1 MNTRNGLVEKLLKV
15 AKKHKILTYPV
26 LALVAVASVF
36 NYFFSWSKGAGK
48 RVIAMVMVLV
58 MLVSQSYFL
67 TSSATALVD
76 DENAAKV
83 QKEIQE
89 KLIEEETNKV
99 VENATEQTDK
109 ATEIITESEQT
120 GEIAATTEMQTG
132 VVSTE
137 ADTAGAV
144 TSEEAVTTEDG
155 KADIED
161 ESGLLDEDVDSKL
174 AAGYVN
180 CVFRYL
186 RDNGNG
192 SSGWGSIPRDKSI
205 EKNPSGEYDLQELSS
220 SVLQVLNS
228 GADYTEGG
236 CYIFEG
242 WYTGQECRDNQKVND
257 LSKVKATNDQIILYS
272 KRMLAKYRVRIN
284 TNSENPD
291 GGQDIVTFDTD
302 AVKEGDYYY
311 VDIEDGNFAIS
322 NINRTGYSMQNATL
336 TGGGTCVT
344 DKNNHSVSVKFN
356 YSTSDTL
363 DKVIT
368 LNWTANKYKIRYASN
383 DEPDSPIAYEQTVQY
398 NGIETIREANI
409 AEEKEGYA
417 VLGWR
422 IGDPVN
428 GQKVDSGSNVRF
440 VQNLLY
446 RYPQEEAD
454 IVVLYPDYEY
464 AGVEL
469 ALSDEEKVLQFVYN
483 EEKSYYVQGR
493 YIGSSKAGS
502 DNFVYAVSNADAIKN
517 TYGIEVIVEDGG
529 VWFRGT
535 PTNIAPDGMQVGIDI
550 TDKNAPGG
558 PTTTTHYVTIQ
569 IAKKIVK
576 IKPPANN
583 SHIKTYDGTNETS
596 AEFPTEL
603 NTEVQGVTVRFDS
616 AHYNSANVKDANRI
630 ILENV
635 QVFEEGIPTN
645 HYVVQLIDGDYYV
658 EGSITPRKVLF
669 RTYVDWS
676 ESATNKRQ
684 YLRTGE
690 KDELLKFV
698 LEEVKDDTG
707 NTGFLNGDSIQ
718 NVEPIQ
724 FMTGREDLME
734 PGTYEITAKATEVAN
749 YEIIIDWRDVGTFE
763 VVAEDPIEGE
773 HFEIKGTLG
782 NNEWYYQNPPQ
793 AVIKKGVDYN
803 MMRVS
808 TDGENPSGTASAAV
822 NLDDGEYSDKDK
834 IWVQLYDTKTG
845 AVSRWKRL
853 YIKVDTKA
861 PEYDSFVLTQNQET
875 LYNSTGEGFYFPSKG
890 MVSFG
895 NYFNNTVSITIK
907 FKDVTSG
914 LTTLHYGLYGESV
927 TKRSVLFEPTDD
939 EYAVATFELYKG
951 AVEKAGTIEFCAED
965 KAGNK
970 STPMKLSRDGADDW
984 SVETGGP
991 AIEQF
996 FVRGG
1001 ENGET
1006 IASGSTKYYANCE
1019 AVLSVKDTV
1028 SGIHS
1033 VAWNVNGVLLE
1044 AERVTDTKKKQG
1056 IWTFTKPIDNDKL
1069 PNEDGIYSLY
1079 AVVTDNAG
1087 NASISDTIQFRADSE
1102 PPVINITSMNDKW
1115 EAIARVEF
1123 DTYDVLSGIKSI
1135 KVMDETGNLISH
1147 KAKEENGR
1155 YYCYFET
1162 STKGTYSIIVSDKAG
1177 NTATKEINLDKV
1189 SDQHPDCPQITVTP
1203 EQADG
1208 NEGWYKQSPS
1218 FAISNVTQT
1227 EDGTQAFTKYQLWK
1241 EGEAAESAVTIP
1253 STVPSILEEISG
1265 EGIYNLKVWSES
1277 IAGQECEG
1285 RHQYQFKVDTIS
1297 PIVKFST
1304 TKGNGSTILVNFTV
1318 TDNGS
1323 GVDAKTIRVLHG
1335 TTDITTN
1342 VADTDNGY
1350 TGSFE
1355 VSQTG
1360 DYFIQAADY
1369 AGNVS
1374 DVAAFRPMSM
1384 KIKAVT
1390 NITNSSATL
1399 RANVIKGTFDIASVA
1414 LAYRK
1419 ASDTA
1424 YTEADALVTKDTSGN
1439 AALSAVLGNLQEG
1452 TAYIYKVTAV
1462 SSANEVLEYE
1472 GSFRTRAAG
1481 ETGISVSGI
1490 ARYADNRSGAVTV
1503 GIFDGNICIMAQDVN
1518 AGDEFVFQNVPDGN
1532 YSIVA
1537 TDGIFSK
1544 TVRLLIKDGM
1554 VVYPNSYIEMI
1565 LSGQNTSV
1573 IITTDE
1579 TPHVT
1584 ADNMD
1589 SIFDDDNI
1597 NFTDSDKALIEDG
1610 GIVEFQLHATLMRVS
1625 SVSANEISAM
1635 YAVTDKNKIVGA
1647 YLDLSLYKVV
1657 TDMNGETKRTRVTNL
1672 ANGASVS
1679 VTIPLGDL
1687 AGKQDL
1693 EIVRIH
1699 NDGENFVGAS
1709 LVDQD
1714 SNPNTYTISSN
1725 QFSTY
1730 AVLYRREADVETPP
1744 GGNGGTDNNPGD
1756 NTEKPN
1762 DDPINNP
1769 NDDPGDDDPNDN
1781 PNDDPGDDGSDN
1793 KPQKGASVGSLKS
1806 SGSAKTGDATPI
1818 AAIGSMMLLSMGGF
1832 FFFRKKIDKF
1842 IEQ

>member
-15 AKKHKILTYPV
+15 AKKNKILTYPV

-109 ATEIITESEQT
+109 TTEITTELEQT
-120 GEIAATTEMQTG
+120 GEIAATTEEQAG

-137 ADTAGAV
+137 SDADGLV
-144 TSEEAVTTEDG
+144 TDEERVTTDDKKTDTED
-155 KADIED
+155 DSDVLEED
-161 ESGLLDEDVDSKL
+161 TDSKL

-186 RDNGNG
+186 RG
-192 SSGWGSIPRDKSI
+192 SGSGSWGSIPNDKEI
-205 EKNPSGEYDLQELSS
+205 EQNPSGEYDLSTLSNT
-220 SVLQVLNS
+220 VLNMLNT
-228 GADYTEGG
+228 GPDYTESG

-242 WYTGQECRDNQKVND
+242 WYTDPACKDSQKVND
-257 LSKVKATNDQIILYS
+257 LTKVKATNNQIILYS
-272 KRMLAKYRVRIN
+272 KRALAKYRVQIN
-284 TNSENPD
+284 TNAENPD
-291 GGQDIVTFDTD
+291 GGQDVVTFDTD
-302 AVKEGDYYY
+302 ATKEGDYYY
-311 VDIEDGNFAIS
+311 VDIADNTFNIS
-322 NINRTGYSMQNATL
+322 NISRTGYTMGRATAI
-336 TGGGTCVT
+336 GGTAVT
-344 DKNNHSVSVKFN
+344 NVDDHSVTVTFTGNS
-356 YSTSDTL
+356 L

-368 LNWTANKYKIRYASN
+368 LNWVANKYKIRYASN
-383 DEPDSPIAYEQTVQY
+383 DSLDSPIADEQTVQY
-398 NGIETIREANI
+398 NGTETIKETNI
-409 AEEKEGYA
+409 AEPKEGYA
-417 VLGWR
+417 VLGWK
-422 IGDPVN
+422 IGDPVS
-428 GQKVDSGSNVRF
+428 GQQVDAGSNVRL

-446 RYPQEEAD
+446 QYPQEEAD
-454 IVVLYPDYEY
+454 IVVLYPNYDY

-469 ALSDEEKVLQFVYN
+469 ALTEEEKVLQFVYN
-483 EEKSYYVQGR
+483 EEKNYYVQGR

-502 DNFVYAVSNADAIKN
+502 DNFTYSVSAADNIKN
-517 TYGIEVIVEDGG
+517 TYGIEVLVEDGG

-550 TDKNAPGG
+550 TDNNAPGG
-558 PTTTTHYVTIQ
+558 PQTTTHYVTIQ

-596 AEFPTEL
+596 AEFPNEL

-635 QVFEEGIPTN
+635 QVFEDGNPTN

-676 ESATNKRQ
+676 NSATNKRQ

-707 NTGFLNGDSIQ
+707 NTGFLDGDSIQ

-724 FMTGREDLME
+724 FMTGRDDLMV
-734 PGTYEITAKATEVAN
+734 PGTYEITAKTAEVVN
-749 YEIIIDWRDVGTFE
+749 YEIIIHWEDVGTFE

-782 NNEWYYQNPPQ
+782 NNEWYFQTPPQ
-793 AVIKKGVDYN
+793 AVIKKGIDYN

-834 IWVQLYDTKTG
+834 IWIQLYDTKTG

-861 PEYDSFVLTQNQET
+861 PEYDSFVLTQDQDT

-970 STPMKLSRDGADDW
+970 SAPKKLSRDGADDW

-1006 IASGSTKYYANCE
+1006 IANGSSEYYANCE

-1028 SGIHS
+1028 SGVNS
-1033 VAWNVNGVLLE
+1033 VAWNVNGVQLE

-1056 IWTFTKPIDNDKL
+1056 IWIFVKPIDNDKL

-1087 NASISDTIQFRADSE
+1087 NTSISDTIQFRADSE

-1115 EAIARVEF
+1115 EATARVEF
-1123 DTYDVLSGIKSI
+1123 DTYDLLSGIKSI
-1135 KVMDETGNLISH
+1135 KVKDEEGNLVSH
-1147 KAKEENGR
+1147 NAREEKGR

-1162 STKGTYSIIVSDKAG
+1162 STKGKYSIIVSDKAG

-1203 EQADG
+1203 ENADG
-1208 NEGWYKQSPS
+1208 NDGWYRQIPS

-1241 EGEAAESAVTIP
+1241 EGEAAGSAVSIS
-1253 STVPSILEEISG
+1253 STVPSILEEVPG

-1285 RHQYQFKVDTIS
+1285 RHQYQFKVDTVS
-1297 PIVKFST
+1297 PSVKFST

-1335 TTDITTN
+1335 TTDIT
-1342 VADTDNGY
+1342 AKAEEIENGY
-1350 TGSFE
+1350 AGSFE

-1399 RANVIKGTFDIASVA
+1399 RANVIKGTFDISSVA

-1419 ASDTA
+1419 ASDTT

-1518 AGDEFVFQNVPDGN
+1518 AGDEFVFENVPDGN

-1730 AVLYRREADVETPP
+1730 AVLYRRGADVETPP
-1744 GGNGGTDNNPGD
+1744 DGDGGTNNEDDKKPGD
-1756 NTEKPN
+1756 TTEKPNDQDNKKPGDTTEKPN
-1762 DDPINNP
+1762 DDPV
-1769 NDDPGDDDPNDN
+1769 
-1781 PNDDPGDDGSDN
+1781 DDPGDDGPDD
-1793 KPQKGASVGSLKS
+1793 KQQKGASVGSLKS
-1806 SGSAKTGDATPI
+1806 SGSAKTGDGTPI
-1818 AAIGSMMLLSMGGF
+1818 AAVGSLMLLSMGGF
-1832 FFFRKKIDKF
+1832 FFFRKKINKF

>member
-83 QKEIQE
+83 QKELQE

-99 VENATEQTDK
+99 VETATEQTGK
-109 ATEIITESEQT
+109 VTEITTESGQT
-120 GEIAATTEMQTG
+120 GEIAATTEMQGG

-137 ADTAGAV
+137 ADAAGSG
-144 TSEEAVTTEDG
+144 TSEDTVTTENEKPD
-155 KADIED
+155 AEED
-161 ESGLLDEDVDSKL
+161 FDLSEEETDSKL

-186 RDNGNG
+186 RGSGNG
-192 SSGWGSIPRDKSI
+192 SWGSIPYDKMI
-205 EKNPSGEYDLQELSS
+205 EKNPSGEYDLLDLSNS
-220 SVLQVLNS
+220 TLQVLNS
-228 GADYTEGG
+228 GADYTESG

-242 WYTGQECRDNQKVND
+242 WYTGPECRDNQKVTD

-284 TNSENPD
+284 TNAENPD
-291 GGQDIVTFDTD
+291 GGQDVVTFDTD

-311 VDIEDGNFAIS
+311 VDITENTFDIS
-322 NINRTGYSMQNATL
+322 NINRTGYTMGRATAI
-336 TGGGTCVT
+336 GGTPVT
-344 DKNNHSVSVKFN
+344 DADNHSVSVTF
-356 YSTSDTL
+356 SGSSL

-368 LNWTANKYKIRYASN
+368 LNWIANKYKIRYALN
-383 DEPDSPIAYEQTVQY
+383 DEADSPIAYEQTVNY
-398 NGIETIREANI
+398 NGTETIRETSI
-409 AEEKEGYA
+409 AEPKEGYA

-422 IGDPVN
+422 IGDPIS
-428 GQKVDSGSNVRF
+428 GQQVDAGSNVRL

-446 RYPQEEAD
+446 QYPQEEAD
-454 IVVLYPDYEY
+454 IVVLYPNYDY

-469 ALSDEEKVLQFVYN
+469 ALADEEKVLQFVYN

-493 YIGSSKAGS
+493 YVGSNKAGS
-502 DNFVYAVSNADAIKN
+502 DNFAYAVPNADTIKN
-517 TYGIEVIVEDGG
+517 SYGIEVIVDDDG

-550 TDKNAPGG
+550 TDNNAPGG
-558 PTTTTHYVTIQ
+558 PQTTTHYVTIQ

-596 AEFPTEL
+596 AEFPNEL

-635 QVFEEGIPTN
+635 QVFEEGKPTN

-658 EGSITPRKVLF
+658 EGHITPRKVLF

-676 ESATNKRQ
+676 KSATNKRQ

-707 NTGFLNGDSIQ
+707 NTGFLDGDSIQ

-724 FMTGREDLME
+724 FITGREDLMV
-734 PGTYEITAKATEVAN
+734 PGTYEITAKTAEIVN
-749 YEIIIDWRDVGTFE
+749 YEIIIHYEDVGTFE

-773 HFEIKGTLG
+773 DFEIKGTLG
-782 NNEWYYQNPPQ
+782 NNEWYYQTSPQ
-793 AVIKKGVDYN
+793 AVIKKGVDYD

-808 TDGENPSGTASAAV
+808 TDGENPSGSAAPAV
-822 NLDDGEYSDKDK
+822 NLNDGNYSDEDK
-834 IWVQLYDTKTG
+834 IWIQLYDTKTG
-845 AVSRWKRL
+845 AVSRWKRI

-861 PEYDSFVLTQNQET
+861 PEYDSFVLMQNQDT

-1006 IASGSTKYYANCE
+1006 IASGSSEYYANCE

-1028 SGIHS
+1028 SGVNS

-1056 IWTFTKPIDNDKL
+1056 IWTFTKKIDNDKL

-1115 EAIARVEF
+1115 EAVARVEF
-1123 DTYDVLSGIKSI
+1123 DTYDLLSGIKSI
-1135 KVMDETGNLISH
+1135 KVKDEAGNLISH
-1147 KAKEENGR
+1147 KAREENGR

-1162 STKGTYSIIVSDKAG
+1162 SIKGTYSIIVSDKAG

-1189 SDQHPDCPQITVTP
+1189 SDQNPDCPQITVTP
-1203 EQADG
+1203 ENADG
-1208 NEGWYKQSPS
+1208 NDGWYRQIPS

-1241 EGEAAESAVTIP
+1241 EGEAAGSAVSIP
-1253 STVPSILEEISG
+1253 STVSSVLEEIPD

-1297 PIVKFST
+1297 PSVKFST

-1335 TTDITTN
+1335 TTDIT
-1342 VADTDNGY
+1342 AKAEEIENGY
-1350 TGSFE
+1350 AGSFE

-1369 AGNVS
+1369 AGNIS

-1472 GSFRTRAAG
+1472 GSFRTRASG
-1481 ETGISVSGI
+1481 ETGISVSGT
-1490 ARYADNRSGAVTV
+1490 ARYADNRAGAVTV

-1518 AGDEFVFQNVPDGN
+1518 AGDEFVFENVPDGN

-1565 LSGQNTSV
+1565 LSGKNTSV

-1597 NFTDSDKALIEDG
+1597 NFTDRDKALIEAG
-1610 GIVEFQLHATLMRVS
+1610 GTVEFQLHATLMRVS

-1657 TDMNGETKRTRVTNL
+1657 TDMNGEAKRTRVTNL

-1714 SNPNTYTISSN
+1714 SNPSTYTISSN

-1730 AVLYRREADVETPP
+1730 AVLYRREADVEAPP
-1744 GGNGGTDNNPGD
+1744 TGDGGTNDKPIGD
-1756 NTEKPN
+1756 TTEKPDDKPVN
-1762 DDPINNP
+1762 DP
-1769 NDDPGDDDPNDN
+1769 DDKPGDDPVDEPD
-1781 PNDDPGDDGSDN
+1781 DDGTGD

-1806 SGSAKTGDATPI
+1806 SGSAKTGDGTPI
-1818 AAIGSMMLLSMGGF
+1818 AAVGGFMLLSMGGF
-1832 FFFRKKIDKF
+1832 FFFRKKINKY
-1842 IEQ
+1842 IEH